1 MDFSLTDEQ
10 RDLCEAAKAFA
21 RAELDPGIEE
31 RELVGG
37 FERSLWGR
45 CGEAGILGAYV
56 PAAFGGRG
64 RDIVTTILIMEA
76 IGEGCRDNGLTLG
89 LNGQMWAVQEPI
101 LRFGS
106 DEQKSRYLP
115 RLCAGEWFGA
125 HGMTETVS
133 GSDTFALETT
143 AARTGDR
150 YVLNGRKIYIGLGP
164 VCDLALIFAA
174 TAPDKGRWG
183 ISAFLVE
190 ADAVGFTRGSA
201 QAKMGLNTSPLGELV
216 LEDCEVPASQRL
228 GPEGA
233 GLSIFN
239 HSMEWERSFI
249 FASHLGSMARQL
261 DEAIAHARERRQF
274 GQPIGRFQSV
284 SNRVADMQLRLET
297 ARLLIRKAAWM
308 MDQGEDTKLISALV
322 KLHLG
327 ESFLESSLD
336 AMRIHG
342 GRGYLR
348 DFGVERDL
356 RDSAGG
362 VIYSGTS
369 DIQRQLI
376 ARLLG
381 L

>member
-1 MDFSLTDEQ
+1 MDFSRTDEQ
-10 RDLCEAAKAFA
+10 IRLCDEARTFA
-21 RAELDPGIEE
+21 RESLDKDTARRQTE
-31 RELVGG
+31 RFGHDLWRQCGG
-37 FERSLWGR
+37 H
-45 CGEAGILGAYV
+45 GILGSYV
-56 PAAFGGRG
+56 PKTYGGRG
-64 RDIVTTILIMEA
+64 RDVLTTILLMEA

-106 DEQKSRYLP
+106 EEQKTRWLP

-125 HGMTETVS
+125 HGMTEEAS

-143 AARTGDR
+143 ARRDGDD
-150 YVLNGRKIYIGLGP
+150 YVLNGHKIYIGLAP
-164 VCDLALIFAA
+164 VADLSLVFAS

-183 ISAFLVE
+183 LSAFLVE
-190 ADAVGFTRGSA
+190 KDTPGLIQSDAK
-201 QAKMGLNTSPLGELV
+201 QKMGLTSSPLGDLRM
-216 LEDCEVPASQRL
+216 EDCRVPAANRL

-239 HSMEWERSFI
+239 HSMQWERSFI
-249 FASHLGSMARQL
+249 FASHVGSMARQL
-261 DEAIAHARERRQF
+261 DETVAFAKQRRQF
-274 GQPIGRFQSV
+274 GQPVGHFQSV
-284 SNRVADMQLRLET
+284 SNRIADMKLRLET
-297 ARLLIRKAAWM
+297 ARLLMYKAAWTL
-308 MDQGEDTKLISALV
+308 DQHQDASMISALA

-327 ESFLESSLD
+327 ESFFASSID

-342 GRGYLR
+342 GRGYLTEYE
-348 DFGVERDL
+348 VERDV

-376 ARLLG
+376 AKLLG

>member
-1 MDFSLTDEQ
+1 MDFSRTDEQ
-10 RDLCEAAKAFA
+10 IRLCDEARAFA
-21 RAELDPGIEE
+21 REHLDPDTARRQTE
-31 RELVGG
+31 RFGHELWRQCGG
-37 FERSLWGR
+37 HGV
-45 CGEAGILGAYV
+45 LGSYV
-56 PAAFGGRG
+56 PETYGGRG
-64 RDIVTTILIMEA
+64 RDVLTTILLMEA

-106 DEQKSRYLP
+106 EEQKARWLP

-125 HGMTETVS
+125 HGMTEEVS

-143 AARTGDR
+143 ARRDGDD
-150 YVLNGRKIYIGLGP
+150 YVLNGHKIYIGLAP
-164 VCDLALIFAA
+164 VADLSLVFAS

-183 ISAFLVE
+183 LSAFLIE
-190 ADAVGFTRGSA
+190 KGTPGLIQSDAK
-201 QAKMGLNTSPLGELV
+201 QKMGLTSSPLGDLRM
-216 LEDCEVPASQRL
+216 EDCRVPAANRL

-239 HSMEWERSFI
+239 HSMQWERSFI
-249 FASHLGSMARQL
+249 FASHVGSMARQL
-261 DEAIAHARERRQF
+261 DETVAFAKQRRQF
-274 GQPIGRFQSV
+274 GQPVGHFQSV
-284 SNRVADMQLRLET
+284 SNRIADMKLRLET
-297 ARLLIRKAAWM
+297 ARLLMYKAAWTL
-308 MDQGEDTKLISALV
+308 DQHQDASMISALA

-327 ESFLESSLD
+327 ESFFASSVD

-342 GRGYLR
+342 GRGYLTEYE
-348 DFGVERDL
+348 VERDV

-376 ARLLG
+376 AKLLG